1 MTVLENVIGCVMHS
15 PGRPEGDTYMQC
27 RCGKFVSQCS
37 FSLHFVWPAFPTKRS
52 VQIINEGRT
61 TTQNKTKKWLE
72 RLKNKSKNWTFCQRW
87 VAKRLLSCSAG
98 SWSIALTLK
107 FYFSREEW
115 EMYIYLFSFFSEDL
129 SQKQNK
135 LKKQTK
141 QNKTQDG
148 VRISEIYGHFTQ
160 GFLP

>member
-1 MTVLENVIGCVMHS
+1 MWSVVSCTPPGDQKETLICNADVENLSLSAPFPFILSGL
-15 PGRPEGDTYMQC
+15 PFRPRDLYKLSMKGGQQH
-27 RCGKFVSQCS
+27 K
-37 FSLHFVWPAFPTKRS
+37 TK
-52 VQIINEGRT
+52 Q
-61 TTQNKTKKWLE
+61 KKWLE